1 MAQDGPLQMTTDK
14 DKAEESWTCCTMMRL
29 VSCPTPLSFAGRPF
43 AFVLAPPPLLPPLPA
58 ARLAIAGRIC
68 YTSVPSLSRKVP
80 ARPRSKVLPA
90 DIHPSTF
97 FRLCFTRP
105 PAPLVVPLYAAAF
118 SNHPS
123 HPRRMAT
130 GSFLSSSLN
139 NKIHIIDPVRSSRS
153 RSRYDDGNDDDD
165 DDHSGEGG
173 SQGPDFELRAVASHP
188 YPVTKL
194 AFEPIAGGGG
204 GGESSSAGAS
214 RPGRGAAGRMSTS
227 TTSSGS
233 TSSSSSSGG
242 SSSTGTTDSSRSS
255 SSSSD
260 GATAAG
266 GGRVGSLG
274 YEQSGRSREL
284 LASAADVLR
293 IWEITERDDDGSDNE
308 DGDGHDGF
316 LTSTAED
323 ERRRQAAS
331 YVGASRG
338 AGRPTCRIRER
349 SRLTNV
355 SIANGVLVDSRVV
368 C

>member
-1 MAQDGPLQMTTDK
+1 
-14 DKAEESWTCCTMMRL
+14 
-29 VSCPTPLSFAGRPF
+29 
-43 AFVLAPPPLLPPLPA
+43 
-58 ARLAIAGRIC
+58 
-68 YTSVPSLSRKVP
+68 
-80 ARPRSKVLPA
+80 
-90 DIHPSTF
+90 
-97 FRLCFTRP
+97 
-105 PAPLVVPLYAAAF
+105 
-118 SNHPS
+118 
-123 HPRRMAT
+123 MAT

-194 AFEPIAGGGG
+194 AFEPIAGGR
-204 GGESSSAGAS
+204 GGESSSTGPLRS
-214 RPGRGAAGRMSTS
+214 GRGAAGRMSTS

-260 GATAAG
+260 GAAAAG

-293 IWEITERDDDGSDNE
+293 IWEISERDDDGSDDE
-308 DGDGHDGF
+308 QGQAHGGF

-323 ERRRQAAS
+323 ERRRRAAS

-338 AGRPTCRIRER
+338 AGGPTCRIRER

-355 SIANGVLVDSRVV
+355 SSSAHQWVFNSRSFADHAWDHSR
-368 C
+368 CRCC